1 MRLVNDTQSRQ
12 SLCVSFAEELL
23 SEIKLSIIKSRNLSG
38 LEWMEGIQ
46 DETFDWSDAFE
57 TKKGVAFIDLPW
69 TLDNVNRA

>member
-1 MRLVNDTQSRQ
+1 MTLSPVK

-46 DETFDWSDAFE
+46 DGTFDWSDAFE
-57 TKKGVAFIDLPW
+57 TKKGVVFIDLPW